1 MHRLRKYT
9 HRKMRTNMLSPLVH
23 AYLHALI
30 PSEQRIALSF
40 QDTWDAY
47 IHVG

>member
-1 MHRLRKYT
+1 
-9 HRKMRTNMLSPLVH
+9 MLSPLVH